1 MNKLPGIIKAITKSD
16 AIMLLDLE
24 VFNHPMSALLTENP
38 FSSDWIKEENS
49 VMVVFKET
57 EVSLMKDFTGKLS
70 LRNQLACVVTA
81 IEKGPIIGCVH
92 LLFNNHPFSSA
103 ITSRAIESMELK
115 VGDEVTA
122 MIKANEVSV
131 MIR

>member
-1 MNKLPGIIKAITKSD
+1 MNKLPGIIQSINRSE

-38 FSSDWIKEENS
+38 FSTDWIKERNS
-49 VMVVFKET
+49 VSVAFKET

-70 LRNQLACVVTA
+70 IRNQLPCIVTA

-92 LLFNNHPFSSA
+92 LLFNNHHLTSA
-103 ITSRAIESMELK
+103 ITSRSIESMGIK
-115 VGDEVTA
+115 PGDEVTA

-131 MIR
+131 MR

>member
-1 MNKLPGIIKAITKSD
+1 MNKLPGTIQKITKSE

-24 VFNHPMSALLTENP
+24 VFNHPMSALLTESP
-38 FSSDWIKEENS
+38 FATDWIKEGNS

-57 EVSLMKDFTGKLS
+57 EVSLIKDFTGKLS
-70 LRNQLACVVTA
+70 LRNQLPCIVTA

-92 LLFNNHPFSSA
+92 LLFKNHHLTSA
-103 ITSRAIESMELK
+103 ITSRSIEAIGLK
-115 VGDEVTA
+115 PGDEVTA

-131 MIR
+131 MR